1 MSSISD
7 HHRKI
12 IIIGG
17 GVFGLSIGWYLARA
31 GQSVTIFERERAGRG
46 ATWAAAGMLMPWKLS
61 KSFSDELFALQQAS
75 YRLWPAF
82 ARELSTQT
90 GVDLRYQTDGR
101 YFVALDEKAVN
112 RFRQQY
118 RYHRRIGFELEWL
131 GGDEARRR
139 APALG
144 PEIAAAIF
152 TPMAH
157 YVDNRRL
164 VEALRQ
170 AFLRAGGI
178 LRERAPVQ
186 AIIIERNR
194 VCGVRLATET
204 VAAETVIV
212 AAGAWSGLVGGLP
225 ANLSALVQPLKG
237 QTLTLQMSPDNPLL
251 AQPVIGPV
259 YLVPR
264 PDGRLIIGTT
274 VEEDAGFD
282 IAPTGGGVYFI
293 LKKAQQI
300 IPAIK
305 ELPLVEMSA
314 GLRPTAFN
322 RLPLLG
328 PTKIDGLLIASGGH
342 SYGILLSPI
351 AAQAIS
357 RLVLSGQTAELIK
370 PFGPDIADL
379 HNI

>member
-1 MSSISD
+1 MSSKSD
-7 HHRKI
+7 HHKKI

-31 GQSVTIFERERAGRG
+31 GRPVTIFERDGAGQG
-46 ATWAAAGMLMPWKLS
+46 ATRAAAGMLMPWKLS
-61 KSFSDELFALQQAS
+61 KTFSDELFALQQAG

-82 ARELSTQT
+82 ARELFTQT

-118 RYHRRIGFELEWL
+118 RYHRRIGFEIEWL
-131 GGDEARRR
+131 RGDEARRR
-139 APALG
+139 LPALG
-144 PEIAAAIF
+144 PEIAAAMFI
-152 TPMAH
+152 PMAH

-164 VEALRQ
+164 VEALRE
-170 AFLRAGGI
+170 AFLRAGGT
-178 LRERAPVQ
+178 LRERTAVQ
-186 AIIIERNR
+186 AITVEHNR
-194 VCGVRLATET
+194 VGGVRLAAET

-212 AAGAWSGLVGGLP
+212 AAGAWSGRVGGLP
-225 ANLSALVQPLKG
+225 PELSTVVQPLKG
-237 QTLTLQMSPDNPLL
+237 QTLTLQMAPNRPLL

-264 PDGRLIIGTT
+264 PDGRLIVGAT
-274 VEEDAGFD
+274 VEEEAGFD
-282 IAPTGGGVYFI
+282 IAPTAAGLYFI

-314 GLRPTAFN
+314 GLRPTAAN

-328 PTKIDGLLIASGGH
+328 ATPTAGLLLATGGH
-342 SYGILLSPI
+342 AYGILLSPVV
-351 AAQAIS
+351 AQTIS
-357 RLVLSGQTAELIK
+357 QLVLSGQTAELIK
-370 PFGPDIADL
+370 PFGPVVPS
-379 HNI
+379 